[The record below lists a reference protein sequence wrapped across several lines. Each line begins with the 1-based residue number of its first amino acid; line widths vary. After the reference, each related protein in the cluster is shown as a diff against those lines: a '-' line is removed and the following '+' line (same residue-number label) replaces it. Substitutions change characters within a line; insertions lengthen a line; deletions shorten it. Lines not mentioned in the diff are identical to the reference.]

1 VESNGVN
8 ATING
13 EPREI
18 GAGATLDA
26 ILAELRIPPK
36 GTAVAVNERV
46 VPKAEYAT
54 HRLSEGDRIEI
65 IVAVAGG

>member
-1 VESNGVN
+1 MK

-18 GAGATLDA
+18 GGEATLA
-26 ILAELRIPPK
+26 TILADLNVPEK
-36 GTAVAVNERV
+36 GTAVAVNDRV
-46 VPKAEYAT
+46 VAKAEHGT
-54 HRLSEGDRIEI
+54 CRLRDGDRIEI

>member
-1 VESNGVN
+1 VK

-18 GAGATLDA
+18 GSDATLA
-26 ILAELRIPPK
+26 SVLAELNVPEK
-36 GTAVAVNERV
+36 GTAVAVNDRV
-46 VPKAEYAT
+46 VVKAEYGAY
-54 HRLSEGDRIEI
+54 RLREGDRVEI